1 MAMQQKL
8 YNGDTIKTLAI
19 VMQQNFNNAKK
30 TIMMQQ
36 KDKNLNDVSLFVHN
50 NRCNKNETN
59 KLEGELKAKGRKEKE
74 MPLEN
79 MKQNVTH
86 ERKSSF

>member
-19 VMQQNFNNAKK
+19 VMQQNFDNVEK

-36 KDKNLNDVSLFVHN
+36 KHKNFNNVSLFVHN
-50 NRCNKNETN
+50 NHRNKNETN
-59 KLEGELKAKGRKEKE
+59 KLVGKLKAKSRRRLKWHWKI
-74 MPLEN
+74 
-79 MKQNVTH
+79 
-86 ERKSSF
+86 

>member
-1 MAMQQKL
+1 
-8 YNGDTIKTLAI
+8 
-19 VMQQNFNNAKK
+19 MQQNFDNEEK

-36 KDKNLNDVSLFVHN
+36 KHKNLNNVSLFAHN
-50 NRCNKNETN
+50 NHHNKNETN
-59 KLEGELKAKGRKEKE
+59 KLEGELKVESRREKE

-86 ERKSSF
+86 EIKSSS